1 MKSEIPKVL
10 HRAAGAPLLRHVL
23 EAVEKAGIGEIVVV
37 VGQGAEMVR
46 EALGDNK
53 YTFAFQEKQLGTGD
67 AVLKALPFLAEE
79 CREVLVLCGDTPLL
93 RAETLEKLAVSLRDG
108 SSSAAVLTSVFEDPR
123 GYGRIIKTGD
133 NIVEAIVEESDAT
146 VEEKRIQEINTGA
159 YAFTKE
165 ALEAAIRRLQPDNKQ
180 GEYYLTDCI
189 RLLRDDG
196 RTVTAVT
203 APAAETAGIN
213 TRRQLAEAERLLR
226 ERECLR
232 LMDEGVTIHDPAAT
246 YIDKGVQVGRDTVIY
261 PFTFLEGKTVIG
273 KGCAIGPGTRICSA
287 VVGDGVSVQYS
298 VVIESSVGD
307 RCNIGPYAYLR
318 PGNALADEVKIGDF
332 VELKKTSVGQ
342 GSKIPHLSY
351 VGDSD
356 VGARVNVGAGTITCN
371 YDGVHKHKTIIQ
383 DGVFVGSNTNLV
395 APVSVGKDAV
405 IGAGST
411 ITKDVPAAS
420 LAVER
425 AKQVAVLDW
434 REKKRNKREHEE

>member
-196 RTVTAVT
+196 PT
-203 APAAETAGIN
+203 
-213 TRRQLAEAERLLR
+213 
-226 ERECLR
+226 
-232 LMDEGVTIHDPAAT
+232 
-246 YIDKGVQVGRDTVIY
+246 
-261 PFTFLEGKTVIG
+261 
-273 KGCAIGPGTRICSA
+273 
-287 VVGDGVSVQYS
+287 
-298 VVIESSVGD
+298 
-307 RCNIGPYAYLR
+307 
-318 PGNALADEVKIGDF
+318 
-332 VELKKTSVGQ
+332 
-342 GSKIPHLSY
+342 
-351 VGDSD
+351 
-356 VGARVNVGAGTITCN
+356 
-371 YDGVHKHKTIIQ
+371 
-383 DGVFVGSNTNLV
+383 
-395 APVSVGKDAV
+395 
-405 IGAGST
+405 
-411 ITKDVPAAS
+411 
-420 LAVER
+420 
-425 AKQVAVLDW
+425 
-434 REKKRNKREHEE
+434 